1 MQDVHVQKVIERCFC
16 LKLMNKSCGES
27 DLGFFVKLYGQL
39 LGVITQVPSSRILKK
54 KAL

>member
-27 DLGFFVKLYGQL
+27 DLGFFGWATSWRHY
-39 LGVITQVPSSRILKK
+39 IDYSSAYSKTKK
-54 KAL
+54 MAL